1 MFTSVQS
8 RANAY
13 RRIAAETSVQGASP
27 HHLVGLLY
35 EALLQSIA
43 AARGALARGEIDAK
57 GVALGK
63 AVRILEEGLK
73 AGLNLEQGGEIAS
86 NLQALYAYSVQR
98 LTHANLRNDAAALEE
113 VTLLIEPLAD
123 AWKQIKGTAS
133 TPSLPATGPGA

>member
-57 GVALGK
+57 GVALCK

-73 AGLNLEQGGEIAS
+73 AGLNLEQGGEIAA

-133 TPSLPATGPGA
+133 TPLLPATGPGA